1 MKTIGVI
8 CEYNPFHN
16 GHQRQLDWIRAN
28 CGQDCVIVCLMSG
41 NFVQRGAPAIVD
53 KSIRAHAAVLS
64 GADLVLELPVSVSLS
79 SAEGFAA
86 GGVRILSVFCDALCF
101 GTESMTEETLYKTA
115 QALLSPEF
123 SHYLKEEL
131 SKGCSFPSARQAALS
146 RMGLEGTLSNPNDIL
161 AVEYTKAIL
170 SQNASMSILP
180 ILRDG
185 NYHDDQLHPKAPSAT
200 AVRRTLLSG
209 GDWELAVP
217 PQARS
222 LLKKAP
228 LHTLGAGE
236 RAIVA
241 KLRSMEEAEFEQLP
255 YGSEGLWRKLMK
267 AVQAHSS
274 LSSIID
280 ATKSKRYTR
289 TRIDRMILCAFLG
302 LTQEEMGVLPQKI
315 RVLAF
320 TNRGRTVLRNQ
331 NCFLNAGEAVEESER
346 RMGSLYGLF
355 ALDGIEAPNVEEK
368 RRIIYIQESP

>member
-28 CGQDCVIVCLMSG
+28 CGEDCVTVCLMSG

-53 KSIRAHAAVLS
+53 KTLRAQAAVLS
-64 GADLVLELPVSVSLS
+64 GADLVLELPVSISLS

-86 GGVRILSVFCDALCF
+86 GGVRLLSRFCDVLCF
-101 GTESMTEETLYKTA
+101 GTESMAEEALYHTA

-123 SHYLKEEL
+123 SCFLKEEL
-131 SKGCSFPSARQAALS
+131 SKGCSFPTARQAALS
-146 RMGLEGTLSNPNDIL
+146 RMGFGVTLSNPNDIL

-170 SQNASMSILP
+170 AQHAPMTILP
-180 ILRDG
+180 ILRTG
-185 NYHDDQLHPKAPSAT
+185 NYHDDELNSLAPSAT
-200 AVRRTLLSG
+200 AVRKALLSRG
-209 GDWELAVP
+209 SWETAVP
-217 PQARS
+217 PSTVS
-222 LLKKAP
+222 LLKNAP

-236 RAIVA
+236 RVIVA
-241 KLRSMEEAEFEQLP
+241 KLRSMEEAEFQQLP

-267 AVQAHSS
+267 AVRTQSD

-302 LTQEEMGVLPQKI
+302 LTQEDLGVVPEKI

-320 TNRGRTVLRNQ
+320 NNRGRSVLRVH

-346 RMGSLYGLF
+346 RIGSLYGLF
-355 ALDGIEAPNVEEK
+355 GLNGIDPPNIEEK
-368 RRIIYIQESP
+368 RRIVYHQE